1 MPAHWVKEAVQE
13 LELTMSR
20 ATCSASGRGMM
31 P

>member
-1 MPAHWVKEAVQE
+1 MPASWVKEAVQE

-20 ATCSASGRGMM
+20 VTCSASGAGIT